1 MKLPHLRHSRRS
13 RITLAG
19 LAGLIL
25 TGCGGGIYLGWD
37 NSADAPP
44 SVALVAS
51 PTATLPGSAVQLSAD
66 ASDDYRVVRVSFY
79 RLSDSGTAL
88 WLGDDYSWPYR
99 WDSVLPESAYSSVR
113 YFARAEDDA
122 GQRRDSAPYNV
133 TVLR

>member
-1 MKLPHLRHSRRS
+1 MKHQPHRLSL
-13 RITLAG
+13 IALAG
-19 LAGLIL
+19 LMLA
-25 TGCGGGIYLGWD
+25 GCGGGIYLGWD

-51 PTATLPGSAVQLSAD
+51 PTAALPGSAVQLSAD

-79 RLSDSGTAL
+79 RVSDSGAAL
-88 WLGDDYSWPYR
+88 WLGDDRAWPYR
-99 WDSVLPESAYSSVR
+99 WDSVLPESAFSSVR

-122 GQRRDSAPYNV
+122 GQRRDSALSAV

>member
-1 MKLPHLRHSRRS
+1 MKRQPHRLSL
-13 RITLAG
+13 IALAG
-19 LAGLIL
+19 LMLA
-25 TGCGGGIYLGWD
+25 GCGGGIYLGWD

-51 PTATLPGSAVQLSAD
+51 PAAALPGSAVQLSAD

-79 RLSDSGTAL
+79 RVGDNGVAL
-88 WLGDDYSWPYR
+88 WLGDDYARPYR
-99 WDSVLPESAYSSVR
+99 WDSVLPESAFSSVR

-122 GQRRDSAPYNV
+122 GQRRDSALSAV